1 MTSGESTPGA
11 RRPTLEMVAA
21 RAGVSRGT
29 ASRALNGGVG
39 VSPKA
44 MAAVAQ
50 AVQSLGYQPTLA
62 ARSLAVGRSESIGLV
77 VSEADDRLFNDPF
90 FARLVS
96 GVRSALVPTDTQLV
110 ITLAHT
116 VAEQEQV
123 VRMAAGRHVDGVL
136 LVSLHGKS
144 PLPRALAKA
153 GVPVVAV
160 GRPVE
165 TAHGAD
171 DPWWVDADN
180 RGGARQA
187 TRFLCDSG
195 RRRVAT
201 IAGPQDM
208 AAGQDRL
215 NGWRDVVPEA
225 DWEVLAEPGDFT
237 RESGFAAMN
246 RLIDRVRDL
255 DAVFVGNDP
264 MALGALDALAR
275 AGRRVPDDV
284 AVVGFDNALA
294 AQQSLPTLSTV
305 EQPVGRLGTLMTEM
319 LLARVLGRPV
329 QSHHVVLPTRLV
341 LRESS

>member
-1 MTSGESTPGA
+1 MTSGESMPGG

-44 MAAVAQ
+44 MAAVTH
-50 AVQSLGYQPTLA
+50 AVQSLGYQPNLA
-62 ARSLAVGRSESIGLV
+62 ARSLALGRSESVGLV

-116 VAEQEQV
+116 AAEQEQV

-136 LVSLHGKS
+136 LVSLHGDS
-144 PLPRALAKA
+144 PLPHALARA
-153 GVPVVAV
+153 GVPVVGA

-165 TAHGAD
+165 TARGATE
-171 DPWWVDADN
+171 PWWVDADN
-180 RGGARQA
+180 RDGARQA
-187 TRFLCDSG
+187 TRYLRDSG

-201 IAGPQDM
+201 ISGPQDM
-208 AAGQDRL
+208 AAGVDRL
-215 NGWRDVVPEA
+215 NGWRDVAPGA
-225 DWEVLAEPGDFT
+225 DWAILAEPGDFT
-237 RESGFAAMN
+237 RESGFAAMK
-246 RLIDRVRDL
+246 RLLERVPDL

-264 MALGALDALAR
+264 MALGALEALAR

-284 AVVGFDNALA
+284 AVVGFDDAPA
-294 AQQSLPTLSTV
+294 AQQSTPTLSTV
-305 EQPVGRLGTLMTEM
+305 EQPVAEMGTLMTRM
-319 LLARVLGRPV
+319 LLARVTGEPV
-329 QSHHVVLPTRLV
+329 ESHHVVLATRLV